1 MLRLQKGSPGDD
13 SWVSTGSE
21 VEEECSGCNGK
32 EEEYGDCRANFPYFF
47 EHEDWI
53 GDNDDNSTEIEAHV
67 GKKIAERSCDATA
80 AEPVFSWPGLV

>member
-47 EHEDWI
+47 EHED
-53 GDNDDNSTEIEAHV
+53 
-67 GKKIAERSCDATA
+67 
-80 AEPVFSWPGLV
+80 